1 LILSLNREILFRE
14 KSEKR
19 VINVKMPVLCVAF
32 VLLFSGQT
40 LNRNTSKVKGG
51 TAMEIKV
58 SSTVFKE
65 GEMIPK
71 IYTCEGKNI
80 SPPLI
85 WTDVPHGAKSLAL
98 IADDP
103 DAPRGTWV
111 HWVLFNIPA
120 DAKELSEN
128 IPRRSTLGNGAR
140 QGINDSHGLGY
151 DGPCPPSGTHR
162 YYFKFYVL
170 DVVLTLESGAT
181 KVQLLKAMEGHILGE
196 GQLMGK
202 YKRQG

>member
-1 LILSLNREILFRE
+1 MKI
-14 KSEKR
+14 
-19 VINVKMPVLCVAF
+19 PVLCVAL

-40 LNRNTSKVKGG
+40 LNRNTSNAKGG

-71 IYTCEGKNI
+71 IYTCDGKNI
-80 SPPLI
+80 SPPLA
-85 WTDVPHGAKSLAL
+85 WTEIPQGAKCLAL
-98 IADDP
+98 ISDDP

-120 DAKELSEN
+120 DVKDLSEN
-128 IPRRSTLGNGAR
+128 VPRRSTLSNGAR

-162 YYFKFYVL
+162 YYFKLYAL
-170 DVVLTLESGAT
+170 DVVLTVESGAT
-181 KVQLLKAMEGHILGE
+181 KVQLLKAMEGHILGTGE
-196 GQLMGK
+196 LMGR
-202 YKRQG
+202 YKREG